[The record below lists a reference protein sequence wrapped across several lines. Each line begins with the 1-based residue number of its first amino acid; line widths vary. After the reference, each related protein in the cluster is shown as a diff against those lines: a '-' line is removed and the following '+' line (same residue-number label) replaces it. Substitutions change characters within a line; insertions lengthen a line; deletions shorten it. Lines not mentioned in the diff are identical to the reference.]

1 MGFRVKFETKEQFI
15 SGLKKLKEI
24 GALGENIGIGT
35 YLPNNIVVNK
45 LISGELDI
53 YTENPSYDEDIMEF
67 SIGEPTD
74 YMVEE
79 YKHLLGKNNI
89 SVSLTTYYDCVLNND
104 VFDKTV
110 TYENMIEETLKL
122 IKELKI

>member
-15 SGLKKLKEI
+15 SGLKELKEI

-35 YLPNNIVVNK
+35 YLPNNVVVNE

-67 SIGEPTD
+67 SIGESTD

-89 SVSLTTYYDCVLNND
+89 YISLTTYYDCVLNND
-104 VFDKTV
+104 VYDKTV